1 MTHTTIIDTRRGAAV
16 LVTLLLAALFSLLVL
31 PPLDTPVITKP
42 TGEVKQPPIARQ
54 VNECGDINRGPYF
67 YTYEEPKESKH
78 AFGPKVRPQHV
89 MDELKNRLCGYRTPG
104 GAPVGG
110 DWSLLLALQG
120 IVDGT
125 DPNRQLTLSQWQE
138 EVLDF
143 TDRVDWDVYRIV
155 REDTPRESPY
165 TLYMTGKKGKQ
176 PTIHASRVERQR
188 PSTYLLI
195 SVREKDGDIA
205 KLRLRL
211 ECGFQPVFLHIET
224 APKALR

>member
-1 MTHTTIIDTRRGAAV
+1 MITIDNRRGVAV
-16 LVTLLLAALFSLLVL
+16 LAALLLAALFSLLVL
-31 PPLDTPVITKP
+31 PPLDTPVTTKS
-42 TGEVKQPPIARQ
+42 TGKTEQPPAFEQ
-54 VNECGDINRGPYF
+54 VDACGDTNEGPYF
-67 YTYEEPKESKH
+67 YTYEGPKESKH

-125 DPNRQLTLSQWQE
+125 DPNRKLTLSQWQD

-143 TDRVDWDVYRIV
+143 TDRIEWDAHYVV
-155 REDTPRESPY
+155 HEDAQRESPY
-165 TLYMTGKKGKQ
+165 TLYMTGKKDAQ
-176 PTIHASRVERQR
+176 PTIHVSRVDRQR
-188 PSTYLLI
+188 ASTYLLI
-195 SVREKDGDIA
+195 SVREKDGDTA

-224 APKALR
+224 APKAIR

>member
-1 MTHTTIIDTRRGAAV
+1 MGQKV
-16 LVTLLLAALFSLLVL
+16 N
-31 PPLDTPVITKP
+31 
-42 TGEVKQPPIARQ
+42 PIGFRL
-54 VNECGDINRGPYF
+54 GINRTWDSRWFADNAEYGKLLHEDLKIRKF
-67 YTYEEPKESKH
+67 
-78 AFGPKVRPQHV
+78 V